1 MINLQGLKT
10 SDGFEKLIGV
20 YGNDFHI
27 WDPVLDTWTGQ
38 GVNVTYSVNK
48 WRSAVFLDKAY
59 FVNGWTQTS
68 PGTITVNDNT
78 MRYDATTWRDEYV
91 ANKLPISKYVHQVGD
106 RIFYSNCYFKGISQL
121 KSSMTWFN
129 DLPDNNNVT
138 YGFEE
143 GTTLNGDKDS
153 TRVYTTAPTVYFI
166 TRNIKVGDPIFIVSL
181 NKTFYVSEVQTE
193 RSLILTQPLTAAVTN
208 SNFWVGSNWV
218 ETSPSD
224 GDETTGL
231 GDNNDNLLIFKRD
244 SLFRYDIKTSL
255 RKIKGVPGTTSQE
268 SVVNIKDK
276 TYYFHSTGVWE
287 CDGVTSRLISRPIQ
301 DYIDAV
307 SSDMYP
313 NIVAWVTGPSQ
324 ETLRVFV
331 GDLTDTDNNISLTNA
346 ILDYDTSNQAWSPG
360 ALPFKVTCAT
370 TFRESNTNNVLL
382 GTDVG
387 TVYQDNKGTSD
398 NTVAI
403 PWMIDT
409 GFHFPAGPQIEIEF
423 EKFQVHSKK
432 GRGMQVKYKLYGT
445 PYKIDKQWRPLND
458 VENDVTEFI
467 LKGRSELDNKGRG
480 IAIQFTESS
489 DDKTPIIER
498 VDLFWKPTT
507 ARSL

>member
-1 MINLQGLKT
+1 MIGLQGLKT
-10 SDGFEKLIGV
+10 STGFEKLIGV

-27 WDPVLDTWTGQ
+27 WNPVLDTWTGQ
-38 GVNVTYSVNK
+38 GVNVTSSVNK
-48 WRSAVFLDKAY
+48 WRSAVFLDKAF
-59 FVNGWTQTS
+59 FVNGWNITS
-68 PGTITVNDNT
+68 PGVITPNDNSK
-78 MRYDATTWRDEYV
+78 RYDGSVWTDEIV
-91 ANKLPISKYVHQVGD
+91 TRAPPLAKYIHRVGD
-106 RIFYSNCYFKGISQL
+106 RMYLGSIYFPTRQEL
-121 KSSMTWFN
+121 HSSWVWFT
-129 DLPDNNNVT
+129 DLPDNNDIT
-138 YGFEE
+138 YGFVE
-143 GTTLNGDKDS
+143 GANLNGNKGD
-153 TRVYTTAPTVYFI
+153 TRVFDSEPTIYFK
-166 TRNIKVGDPIFIVSL
+166 TRGLKIGDPIFITGVD
-181 NKTFYVSEVQTE
+181 KTFYISEVQTE
-193 RSLILTQPLTAAVTN
+193 NSLILTEPLPQDLSDEGYWA
-208 SNFWVGSNWV
+208 GSNYFQV
-218 ETSPSD
+218 STND
-224 GDETTGL
+224 GDEITGL
-231 GDNNDNLLIFKRD
+231 GDNNDNVLIFKRD
-244 SLFRYDIKTSL
+244 SLYRYDRISL
-255 RKIKGVPGTTSQE
+255 RKIKGVLGTTSQE

-276 TYYFHSTGVWE
+276 TYYFHSTGIWE

-382 GTDVG
+382 GTDIG

-398 NTVAI
+398 NTAAI

-432 GRGMQVKYKLYGT
+432 GRGMQVRYKLYGT

-467 LKGRSELDNKGRG
+467 LKGRSEYDNKGRG

-498 VDLFWKPTT
+498 IDIFFKPTT